1 MKPDWIT
8 LSKSSGTGN
17 ETIQITAAPNTG
29 GGETDWDYRSNN

>member
-29 GGETDWDYRSNN
+29 GGTDWNYRSNN